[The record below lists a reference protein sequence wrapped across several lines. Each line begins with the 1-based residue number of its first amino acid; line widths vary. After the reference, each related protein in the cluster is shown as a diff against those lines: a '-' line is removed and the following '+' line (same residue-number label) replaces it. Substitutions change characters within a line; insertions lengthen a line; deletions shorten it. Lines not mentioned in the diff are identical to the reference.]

1 MKSSRRAKYSR
12 NLHASKL
19 RLAFYPSSFAKKFM
33 LVIVLILMSI
43 VLITTICSFIFSK
56 ENQIKHQITEAASSY
71 YENYF
76 YESIF
81 SAESV
86 KTTDEAYASLE
97 KHHEKGFSAVKL
109 DIILSHGSPYADF
122 LNQNCDTNSTTV
134 KFFPD
139 PPYDNKSYHA
149 EYTYSCN
156 FWESL
161 I

>member
-1 MKSSRRAKYSR
+1 MKSSHRAKYSR
-12 NLHASKL
+12 NLHTSKL

-33 LVIVLILMSI
+33 LIIVLILMFI
-43 VLITTICSFIFSK
+43 VLIATICSFMFSK

-86 KTTDEAYASLE
+86 KTADEAYASLE
-97 KHHEKGFSAVKL
+97 KHHEKGFPTVRL
-109 DIILSHGSPYADF
+109 DIILSRNPSYADF
-122 LNQNCDTNSTTV
+122 LNQNCDTGSTTV

-139 PPYDNKSYHA
+139 PPYDSKSYHI

-156 FWESL
+156 F
-161 I
+161 